1 MAKSWEGCTV
11 GYETIQK
18 HRKELAEKVSVFE
31 ALVAAAKPLSDR
43 LQKIGNGYVIKS
55 GPEKAKNV
63 NLTGDASIF
72 DDIICHRGKSTSEFS
87 LSLKDLK
94 QKGMKFVRS

>member
-1 MAKSWEGCTV
+1 V

-43 LQKIGNGYVIKS
+43 LQKIAAAQKQIEEQWSNIYAVTQKLAKDIEKIGN
-55 GPEKAKNV
+55 E
-63 NLTGDASIF
+63 
-72 DDIICHRGKSTSEFS
+72 
-87 LSLKDLK
+87 
-94 QKGMKFVRS
+94 